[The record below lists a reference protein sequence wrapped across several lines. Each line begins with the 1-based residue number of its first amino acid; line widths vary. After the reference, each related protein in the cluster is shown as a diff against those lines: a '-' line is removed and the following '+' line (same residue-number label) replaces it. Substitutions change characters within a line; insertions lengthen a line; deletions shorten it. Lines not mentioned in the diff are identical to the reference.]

1 MRRIVSLITLTFV
14 SLMVLAQSQ
23 QGYVKTKGRLANN
36 GTIIAGTRLSGATVS
51 VKGGNAVLS
60 GNNGS
65 FSLSVPN
72 NNYFLQNVQK
82 QGYVLTDPDVLS
94 KQYALSKDPLV
105 LVLEDKNQQA
115 ADRRAIERKISSSL
129 YAQLQKRNDEL
140 EALKEQ
146 HKITEEKYRELL
158 QKLNSDQDDN
168 EKLISEMADRYSKMD
183 FDEVDEFNRR
193 ISQLILDGKLS
204 EADSLLNTK
213 GDIRSRTSQLR
224 QHQEANAQEEQ
235 DIKKKQKKLEESKLL
250 AQKELEDLAQ
260 DCYSKFEIF
269 KMQHENDSAASYIEL
284 RADLDTSNILWQLD
298 AGLFIK
304 DYLVNYKKAEDIY
317 MKAEKFL
324 SSQNYDNN
332 NYAVSLFINFS
343 SLFFTIGQY
352 QKSIDYS
359 RKALSLINNDMPNH
373 QKYYSF
379 ICANMGNS
387 YEYLDQLDSAQ
398 DFLKKS
404 LQTSIE
410 VYGEYHKETAIC
422 YSNLG
427 VFYQRINQDSLAL
440 NCYIKAME
448 IGQRDTIAC
457 YEEMDYFYN
466 NLAVA
471 YSKQQDYDLAEMYSQ
486 KALESRKSLYG
497 ANHPRLAV
505 LYHNCGSRKLRQKK
519 YEEALDYFVKAIGIW
534 ENTFGEE
541 HHLIDGY
548 GSTGQVYELMGDV
561 RQALAYYEKGAD
573 VGLKYYGR
581 DNSEAWVLLPSICIA
596 LESIIKT
603 DPNDSIVAKYKRF
616 ISETAVIAIIPGG
629 VDTPAAKLGMRGIYY
644 VLKYGQW
651 DIGKETSFFDEFF
664 RLQGKLRQVVFLK
677 EGNIETHSFEKS
689 IGGNFMLRYVTPEE
703 KDAIIEIYKNSEQ

>member
-23 QGYVKTKGRLANN
+23 QGYVKTKGRLGNN
-36 GTIIAGTRLSGATVS
+36 GTVIAGTRLSGATVS

-94 KQYALSKDPLV
+94 KQYALSKNPLV

-193 ISQLILDGKLS
+193 ISSLILEGKLT

-213 GDIRSRTSQLR
+213 GDINSRAEAFR
-224 QHQEANAQEEQ
+224 QHRKANVQAEQ
-235 DIKKKQKKLEESKLL
+235 DIKKKQKKLEKSKLL

-269 KMQHENDSAASYIEL
+269 KMQHQNDSAASYIEL

-304 DYLVNYKKAEDIY
+304 DYLANYKKAEDIY

-324 SSQNYDNN
+324 SIQNSDYN

-343 SLFFTIGQY
+343 SLYFTIGQY

-379 ICANMGNS
+379 ICTNMGNS

-427 VFYQRINQDSLAL
+427 IFYQKINQDSLAL

-471 YSKQQDYDLAEMYSQ
+471 YAKQQDYDLAEMYSK

-497 ANHPRLAV
+497 ANHPGLAV
-505 LYHNCGSRKLRQKK
+505 LYHNCGSRKLKQKK
-519 YEEALDYFVKAIGIW
+519 YEEALDYFAKAIGIW

-548 GSTGQVYELMGDV
+548 GSTGQVYELMGDI
-561 RQALAYYEKGAD
+561 RRALAYYEKGAD

-581 DNSEAWVLLPSICIA
+581 DNSEAWALLPSICIA

-603 DPNDSIVAKYKRF
+603 D
-616 ISETAVIAIIPGG
+616 IP
-629 VDTPAAKLGMRGIYY
+629 
-644 VLKYGQW
+644 
-651 DIGKETSFFDEFF
+651 
-664 RLQGKLRQVVFLK
+664 
-677 EGNIETHSFEKS
+677 
-689 IGGNFMLRYVTPEE
+689 
-703 KDAIIEIYKNSEQ
+703 